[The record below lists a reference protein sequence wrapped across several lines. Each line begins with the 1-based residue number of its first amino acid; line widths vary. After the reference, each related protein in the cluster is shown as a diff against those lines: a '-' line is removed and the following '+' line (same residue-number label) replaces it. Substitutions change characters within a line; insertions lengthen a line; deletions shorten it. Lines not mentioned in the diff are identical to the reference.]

1 MGKGGGMSQDPDEHS
16 SSFFSRISPGGEIL
30 DVEKA
35 AGEVSCAF
43 SLQRRLFRHESKLE
57 VTLKHFGFSL
67 FRLPLETFF
76 FPSFFFSLLF
86 LPSLFNFFF
95 FLALTYIRQS
105 LRTVFQTN
113 CKRRKFNRLTTLERV
128 LRYSLLLLRLIVFG
142 R

>member
-76 FPSFFFSLLF
+76 FPSFFFSFLF

-95 FLALTYIRQS
+95 FFLFY
-105 LRTVFQTN
+105 F
-113 CKRRKFNRLTTLERV
+113 
-128 LRYSLLLLRLIVFG
+128 SLLFLFFFFFFG
-142 R
+142 SYVHTSVLAHRFSNQLQKKKI

>member
-16 SSFFSRISPGGEIL
+16 SSFFSRISPEGEIL

-76 FPSFFFSLLF
+76 FPSFFFLFYFSLRF
-86 LPSLFNFFF
+86 SIFFF

-105 LRTVFQTN
+105 LRTVFLTN

>member
-86 LPSLFNFFF
+86 FFSSISPFAFQFFF
-95 FLALTYIRQS
+95 FFGSYVHTSVLAHRFSNQLQKKKI
-105 LRTVFQTN
+105 
-113 CKRRKFNRLTTLERV
+113 
-128 LRYSLLLLRLIVFG
+128 
-142 R
+142 

>member
-95 FLALTYIRQS
+95 FWL
-105 LRTVFQTN
+105 LRTYVSPCAPF
-113 CKRRKFNRLTTLERV
+113 F
-128 LRYSLLLLRLIVFG
+128 
-142 R
+142 

>member
-35 AGEVSCAF
+35 AGEVSYAF

-95 FLALTYIRQS
+95 FFGSYVHTSVLAHRFSNQLQKKKI
-105 LRTVFQTN
+105 
-113 CKRRKFNRLTTLERV
+113 
-128 LRYSLLLLRLIVFG
+128 
-142 R
+142 

>member
-95 FLALTYIRQS
+95 FFGSYVHTSVLAHRFSNQLQKKKI
-105 LRTVFQTN
+105 
-113 CKRRKFNRLTTLERV
+113 
-128 LRYSLLLLRLIVFG
+128 
-142 R
+142 